1 MLKNGWLVEIG
12 SLGLV
17 EGRVASSWDSRYRLG
32 QIVGVA
38 RDVGDK
44 YL

>member
-1 MLKNGWLVEIG
+1 MWKDGWLVEIG

-17 EGRVASSWDSRYRLG
+17 EGRVASSWDSMSRLG

-38 RDVGDK
+38 RDVGDR
-44 YL
+44 